1 MAGVRSRQKE
11 VMMGRLRMRGRTGI
25 PRASMACLILLAAL
39 CLAACSTPDT
49 LTEREGF
56 VEVTGGKVWYR
67 IVGSGRATPV
77 VVLHG
82 GPGAAS
88 DYLKP
93 LEQLAADRPVIFYDQ
108 LGCGRS
114 DRPAMKSLWR
124 IERFVEELSQLRA
137 ALKLEEIHLYGH
149 SWGTMLAVDYMLT
162 KPSGAKSLILASPCL
177 SAKRWVEDADLLIAQ
192 LPPET
197 QEVIRRH
204 EKAGTTDS
212 KEYDAAVTEYLKRH
226 LCRIGP
232 WPEDLTRSLAASNM
246 DIYKQMWGP
255 SEFRPTGDLK
265 TYDRVDRL
273 REITVP
279 TLFTAGRHDEATPG
293 ATTWYSSNLPGSTL
307 RIFEKSSHLAMFEEQ
322 EEYLM
327 TLREFMK
334 KF

>member
-1 MAGVRSRQKE
+1 MIV
-11 VMMGRLRMRGRTGI
+11 GRTRGSSWVN
-25 PRASMACLILLAAL
+25 RILVAWFTVFAAL
-39 CLAACSTPDT
+39 FLTACSTSSSLP
-49 LTEREGF
+49 ERQGF
-56 VEVTGGKVWYR
+56 VEVTGGRVWYR
-67 IVGSGRATPV
+67 IVGSGSATPV

-93 LEQLAADRPVIFYDQ
+93 LERLAADRPVIFYDQ

-114 DRPAMKSLWR
+114 DRPNDRSLWR

-137 ALKLEEIHLYGH
+137 ELKLKEIHLYGH

-162 KPSGAKSLILASPCL
+162 NPSGVKSLTLASPCL
-177 SAKRWVEDADLLIAQ
+177 SAKRWVEDANVLIAQ
-192 LPPET
+192 LPPDI
-197 QEVIRRH
+197 QRLIRRH

-212 KEYDAAVTEYLKRH
+212 KEYEAAVTEYLKRH
-226 LCRIGP
+226 LCRLDP
-232 WPEDLTRSLAASNM
+232 WPEELTRSLAASNAE
-246 DIYKQMWGP
+246 IYNKMWGP
-255 SEFRPTGDLK
+255 SEFHPTGDLK
-265 TYDRVDRL
+265 KYDRVDRL

-293 ATTWYSSNLPGSTL
+293 ATTWYSSNLPGSTV

-322 EEYLM
+322 EEYVR

-334 KF
+334 RTEGR

>member
-1 MAGVRSRQKE
+1 MTGTE
-11 VMMGRLRMRGRTGI
+11 TRGR
-25 PRASMACLILLAAL
+25 PRMIRTFVAWLGFLAAL
-39 CLAACSTPDT
+39 FLTACSTPPS

-56 VEVTGGKVWYR
+56 IEVTGGRVWCR
-67 IVGSGRATPV
+67 IVGSGSATPV

-93 LEQLAADRPVIFYDQ
+93 LEKLAADRPVIFYDQ

-114 DRPAMKSLWR
+114 DRPADRRLWH
-124 IERFVEELSQLRA
+124 IERFVEELSQVRR
-137 ALKLEEIHLYGH
+137 ALKLKEIHLYGH

-162 KPSGAKSLILASPCL
+162 KPSGVKSLILASPCL
-177 SAKRWVEDADLLIAQ
+177 SAKRWVEDANVLVAE
-192 LPPET
+192 LPPGT

-226 LCRIGP
+226 LCRLDP
-232 WPEDLTRSLAASNM
+232 WPEDLVRSLSVSNM
-246 DIYKQMWGP
+246 EIYKQMWGP
-255 SEFRPTGDLK
+255 SEFHPTGDLK

-273 REITVP
+273 REITAP
-279 TLFTAGRHDEATPG
+279 TLFTAGRYDEATPG
-293 ATTWYSSNLPGSTL
+293 ATTWYSSNLSGSTL

-322 EEYLM
+322 EEYVK

-334 KF
+334 RTEGR